1 MSIHPRPI
9 HMQTECKFSHL
20 NRSTKLFIGW
30 YRIRVPNVF
39 VRKLQE
45 KKTPDDNY
53 DPNMVKLMEMM
64 LIDSGSH
71 MTINHNANLSA
82 TRPQS
87 HKSRDQSVA
96 TMREN

>member
-1 MSIHPRPI
+1 
-9 HMQTECKFSHL
+9 
-20 NRSTKLFIGW
+20 
-30 YRIRVPNVF
+30 
-39 VRKLQE
+39 
-45 KKTPDDNY
+45 
-53 DPNMVKLMEMM
+53 MVKLMEMM